1 MSKVAGLRLIPWLSE
16 DGATLKPGLTEEEA
30 WMFLT
35 EASETLVAL
44 DVEILL
50 PSWWQ
55 AMKNANLKVK
65 ASLKGSSS
73 HRPSFVGLQAML
85 DFNWRFSMNGV
96 DFSEDEFSQLVEEKR
111 RLVFIRGRW
120 VKLDPRLYST
130 NSGFDETCR
139 KGRLACKGF
148 A

>member
-1 MSKVAGLRLIPWLSE
+1 MTREQSRWARLIPWLSE
-16 DGATLKPGLTEEEA
+16 DGVTLKSGLTEEEA

-96 DFSEDEFSQLVEEKR
+96 DF
-111 RLVFIRGRW
+111 
-120 VKLDPRLYST
+120 PRMSSVSLSKK
-130 NSGFDETCR
+130 NAGLS
-139 KGRLACKGF
+139 LF
-148 A
+148 AAAGSSSIPALFAKFRI